1 MKTTH
6 TRLTLLGLT
15 AMAASSGWFAAPA
28 AAQQQPQQQSA
39 QSTPQN
45 RDDQLARAVAAHDLA
60 GTRAALVRGA
70 NPNAVLH
77 DHPAAGTVLHAA
89 ALDGR
94 TDLVRC
100 LLDHGAE
107 PVRHNSQFETPR
119 TLAERAGHAA
129 IADLLRQAEDGKY
142 VRPAAR
148 PVPPPPPA
156 KTAKTT
162 KSGAP
167 TKQRVAAKNSKTKR
181 PQSAAEHQ
189 AAAYK
194 RLKDYNYVK
203 QNFGLGGTTYRANKW

>member
-1 MKTTH
+1 MC
-6 TRLTLLGLT
+6 
-15 AMAASSGWFAAPA
+15 SGR
-28 AAQQQPQQQSA
+28 
-39 QSTPQN
+39 T
-45 RDDQLARAVAAHDLA
+45 
-60 GTRAALVRGA
+60 GA

-77 DHPAAGTVLHAA
+77 DHPAAGTVPHAA

-94 TDLVRC
+94 TDLVKC

-142 VRPAAR
+142 VRP
-148 PVPPPPPA
+148 VPPPLPPV

-162 KSGAP
+162 KPGTPA
-167 TKQRVAAKNSKTKR
+167 KQSRVAAKNGKTKR
-181 PQSAAEHQ
+181 PQSAAERQ

-194 RLKDYNYVK
+194 KLKDYNYVK